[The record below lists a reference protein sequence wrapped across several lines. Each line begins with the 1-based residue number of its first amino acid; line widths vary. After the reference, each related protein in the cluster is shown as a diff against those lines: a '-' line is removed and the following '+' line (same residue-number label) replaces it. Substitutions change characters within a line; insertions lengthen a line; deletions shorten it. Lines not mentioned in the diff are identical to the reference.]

1 METEKSLNVLS
12 ERVYMKTSEEFG
24 TPVGVARITG
34 YKKKTDH
41 IDEVTPEAYKELSSE
56 MDINWII
63 SETILDGNYKELQR
77 EVYRLRRTN
86 KRLKSELS
94 IYKRAF
100 QNINGETDTN
110 ITKPSKVHT
119 A

>member
-1 METEKSLNVLS
+1 MLT

-34 YKKKTDH
+34 YKKKSEH
-41 IDEVTPEAYKELSSE
+41 IDEITPEAYKQLSTEL
-56 MDINWII
+56 DINWII
-63 SETILDGNYKELQR
+63 SESVLDGNYKELQR
-77 EVYRLRRTN
+77 EVYRLRKTN

-100 QNINGETDTN
+100 QNINGETNTN

>member
-1 METEKSLNVLS
+1 MLS
-12 ERVYMKTSEEFG
+12 ERVYQKTSEEFG

-34 YKKKTDH
+34 YKSKKEH
-41 IDEVTPEAYKELSSE
+41 VDEITTEAYKQLSNEL
-56 MDINWII
+56 DINWII
-63 SETILDGNYKELQR
+63 TETILDGNYKELQR
-77 EVYRLRRTN
+77 EVYNLKKTN

-100 QNINGETDTN
+100 QNINGKGNTN
-110 ITKPSKVHT
+110 ITKSSKVHT

>member
-1 METEKSLNVLS
+1 MLS
-12 ERVYMKTSEEFG
+12 ERVYQKTSEEFG

-34 YKKKTDH
+34 YKSKKEH
-41 IDEVTPEAYKELSSE
+41 VDEITTEAYKQLSNEL
-56 MDINWII
+56 DINWII
-63 SETILDGNYKELQR
+63 TETILDGNYKELQR
-77 EVYRLRRTN
+77 EVYNLKKTN

-100 QNINGETDTN
+100 QNINGKGNTN
-110 ITKPSKVHT
+110 ITKASKVHT